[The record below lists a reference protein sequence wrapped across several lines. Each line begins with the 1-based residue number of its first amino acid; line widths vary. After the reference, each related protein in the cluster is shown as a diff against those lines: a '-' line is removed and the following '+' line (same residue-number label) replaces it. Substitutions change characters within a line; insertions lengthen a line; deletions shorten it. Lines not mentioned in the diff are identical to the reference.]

1 MSEDIF
7 VDEKENQKKL
17 IYDEVDK
24 IIHDQADLISSLE
37 GIKSF
42 VNIDT
47 DAPNIGITLN
57 NKLNELAQKFEDAG
71 ISIFD
76 ESVSEKM
83 EGNPVGDAIFDDIT
97 LKIYTAREYFNEY
110 AFKVYELVKKEYEK
124 VKSYGNFRKFLYAFE
139 NVTIYKNNEDAL
151 QISIHILNK
160 LHVNLEKYKQLD
172 EELWNYNLEDNLE
185 ESLVNLINNDE
196 YDYDKQDLKATI
208 YTLKK
213 LGLERLIPKI
223 EEAEKDRESKSDNKS
238 WNLTN
243 SEKSEIQSKAKK
255 LAAKIKAR
263 EPENNNTTEI
273 KQKDNSDNESR

>member
-1 MSEDIF
+1 MSENIL

-17 IYDEVDK
+17 IYDEIDK

-37 GIKSF
+37 EIKSF

-47 DAPNIGITLN
+47 NAPNIGITLN
-57 NKLNELAQKFEDAG
+57 NKLNELAQKFDDAG
-71 ISIFD
+71 ISIFS
-76 ESVSEKM
+76 ESVSEKI

-110 AFKVYELVKKEYEK
+110 AFKIYELVKKEYEK

-151 QISIHILNK
+151 RIPIHILNK

-185 ESLVNLINNDE
+185 NSLVSLINNDE
-196 YDYDKQDLKATI
+196 YGYDKQDLKATI

-223 EEAEKDRESKSDNKS
+223 EEVEKDRESKSDNKS
-238 WNLTN
+238 WNLIN

-255 LAAKIKAR
+255 LADRIKER
-263 EPENNNTTEI
+263 ETENNTKEE
-273 KQKDNSDNESR
+273 KQKDNNNNESR

>member
-1 MSEDIF
+1 MSENIL

-17 IYDEVDK
+17 IYDEIDK

-37 GIKSF
+37 EIKSF

-47 DAPNIGITLN
+47 NAPNIGITLN
-57 NKLNELAQKFEDAG
+57 NKLNELAQKFDDAG
-71 ISIFD
+71 ISIFS
-76 ESVSEKM
+76 ESVSEKI

-110 AFKVYELVKKEYEK
+110 AFKIYELVKKEYEK

-151 QISIHILNK
+151 RIPIHILNK

-185 ESLVNLINNDE
+185 DSLVSLINNDE
-196 YDYDKQDLKATI
+196 YGYDKQDLKATI

-223 EEAEKDRESKSDNKS
+223 EEVEKDRESKSDNKS
-238 WNLTN
+238 WNLIN

-255 LAAKIKAR
+255 LADRIKER
-263 EPENNNTTEI
+263 ETENNTKEE
-273 KQKDNSDNESR
+273 KQKDNNNNESR

>member
-1 MSEDIF
+1 MSENIL

-17 IYDEVDK
+17 IYDEIDK

-37 GIKSF
+37 EIKSF
-42 VNIDT
+42 V
-47 DAPNIGITLN
+47 NIGITLN
-57 NKLNELAQKFEDAG
+57 NKLNELSQKFDDAG
-71 ISIFD
+71 ISIFS
-76 ESVSEKM
+76 ESVSEKI
-83 EGNPVGDAIFDDIT
+83 EGNPVGDAIFSDIT

-110 AFKVYELVKKEYEK
+110 AFKIYELVKKEYEK

-151 QISIHILNK
+151 RIPIHILNK
-160 LHVNLEKYKQLD
+160 LHMNLEKYKQLD

-185 ESLVNLINNDE
+185 DSLVSLINNDE
-196 YDYDKQDLKATI
+196 YGYDKQDLKATI

-223 EEAEKDRESKSDNKS
+223 EEVEKDRESKLDNKS

-255 LAAKIKAR
+255 LADRIKKR
-263 EPENNNTTEI
+263 ETENNTKEE
-273 KQKDNSDNESR
+273 KQKDNNNNESR

>member
-1 MSEDIF
+1 MSENIL

-17 IYDEVDK
+17 IYDEIDK
-24 IIHDQADLISSLE
+24 IIHGQADLISYLE
-37 GIKSF
+37 EIKSF

-57 NKLNELAQKFEDAG
+57 NKLNELSQKFDDAG
-71 ISIFD
+71 ISIFS
-76 ESVSEKM
+76 ESVSEKI
-83 EGNPVGDAIFDDIT
+83 EGNPVRDAIFDDIT
-97 LKIYTAREYFNEY
+97 LKIYTVREYFNEY
-110 AFKVYELVKKEYEK
+110 AFKIYELVKKEYEK

-151 QISIHILNK
+151 RIPIHILNK

-185 ESLVNLINNDE
+185 DSLVSLINNDE
-196 YDYDKQDLKATI
+196 YGYDKQDLKATI

-223 EEAEKDRESKSDNKS
+223 EEVEKDRESKSDNKS

-255 LAAKIKAR
+255 MADKIKER
-263 EPENNNTTEI
+263 ETENNTKEE
-273 KQKDNSDNESR
+273 KQKDNNNNESR

>member
-7 VDEKENQKKL
+7 VYEKENQKKL

-139 NVTIYKNNEDAL
+139 NVTIYKNNEDEL
-151 QISIHILNK
+151 QIPIHILNK

-243 SEKSEIQSKAKK
+243 SEKSEIQSKEKK

>member
-1 MSEDIF
+1 MSENIL

-17 IYDEVDK
+17 IYDEIDK

-37 GIKSF
+37 EIKSF

-57 NKLNELAQKFEDAG
+57 NKLNELSQKFDDAG
-71 ISIFD
+71 ISIFS
-76 ESVSEKM
+76 ESVSEKI
-83 EGNPVGDAIFDDIT
+83 EGNPVRDAIFDDIT

-110 AFKVYELVKKEYEK
+110 AFKIYELVKKEYEK

-151 QISIHILNK
+151 RIPIHILNK

-185 ESLVNLINNDE
+185 DSLVSLINNDE
-196 YDYDKQDLKATI
+196 YGYDKQDLKATI

-223 EEAEKDRESKSDNKS
+223 EEVEKDRESKLDNKS

-255 LAAKIKAR
+255 LADKIKER
-263 EPENNNTTEI
+263 ETENNTKEE
-273 KQKDNSDNESR
+273 KQKDNNNNESR

>member
-1 MSEDIF
+1 MSENIL

-17 IYDEVDK
+17 IYDEIDK
-24 IIHDQADLISSLE
+24 IIHGQADLISYLE
-37 GIKSF
+37 EIKSF

-57 NKLNELAQKFEDAG
+57 NKLNELSQKFDDAG
-71 ISIFD
+71 ISIFS
-76 ESVSEKM
+76 ESVSEKI
-83 EGNPVGDAIFDDIT
+83 EGNPVRDAIFDDIT

-110 AFKVYELVKKEYEK
+110 AFKIYELVKKEYEK

-151 QISIHILNK
+151 RIPIHILNK

-185 ESLVNLINNDE
+185 DSLVSLINNDE
-196 YDYDKQDLKATI
+196 YGYDKQDLKATI

-223 EEAEKDRESKSDNKS
+223 EEVEKDRENKLDNKS

-255 LAAKIKAR
+255 MADKIKER
-263 EPENNNTTEI
+263 ETENNTKEE
-273 KQKDNSDNESR
+273 KQKDNNNNESR

>member
-1 MSEDIF
+1 MSENIL

-17 IYDEVDK
+17 IYDEIDK

-37 GIKSF
+37 EIKSF

-57 NKLNELAQKFEDAG
+57 NKLNELSQKFDDAG
-71 ISIFD
+71 ISIFS
-76 ESVSEKM
+76 ESVSEKI

-110 AFKVYELVKKEYEK
+110 AFKIYELVKKEYEK

-151 QISIHILNK
+151 RIPIHILNK

-185 ESLVNLINNDE
+185 DSLVSLINNDE
-196 YDYDKQDLKATI
+196 YGYDKQDLKATI

-223 EEAEKDRESKSDNKS
+223 EEVEKDKESKSDNKS

-243 SEKSEIQSKAKK
+243 SEKSKIQSKAKK
-255 LAAKIKAR
+255 LADKIKER
-263 EPENNNTTEI
+263 ETENNTKEE
-273 KQKDNSDNESR
+273 KQKDNNNNESR

>member
-1 MSEDIF
+1 MSENIL

-17 IYDEVDK
+17 IYDEIDK

-37 GIKSF
+37 EIKSF

-47 DAPNIGITLN
+47 NAPNIGITLN
-57 NKLNELAQKFEDAG
+57 NKLNELAQKFDDAG
-71 ISIFD
+71 ISIFS
-76 ESVSEKM
+76 ESVSEKI

-110 AFKVYELVKKEYEK
+110 AFKIYELVKKEYEK

-151 QISIHILNK
+151 RIPIHILNK

-185 ESLVNLINNDE
+185 DSLVSLINNDE
-196 YDYDKQDLKATI
+196 YGYDKQDLKATI

-223 EEAEKDRESKSDNKS
+223 EEVEKDRESKSDNKS

-255 LAAKIKAR
+255 LADKIKKR
-263 EPENNNTTEI
+263 ETENNTKEE
-273 KQKDNSDNESR
+273 KQKDNNNNESR

>member
-1 MSEDIF
+1 MSENIL

-17 IYDEVDK
+17 IYDEIDK

-37 GIKSF
+37 EIKSF

-47 DAPNIGITLN
+47 NAPNIGITIN
-57 NKLNELAQKFEDAG
+57 NKLNELAQKFDDAG
-71 ISIFD
+71 ISIFS
-76 ESVSEKM
+76 ESVSEKI

-110 AFKVYELVKKEYEK
+110 AFKIYELVKKEYEK

-151 QISIHILNK
+151 RIPIHILNK

-185 ESLVNLINNDE
+185 DSLVSLINNDE
-196 YDYDKQDLKATI
+196 YGYDKQDLKATI

-223 EEAEKDRESKSDNKS
+223 EEVEKDKESKSDNKS

-255 LAAKIKAR
+255 LADKIKER
-263 EPENNNTTEI
+263 ETENNTKEE
-273 KQKDNSDNESR
+273 KQKDNNNNESR

>member
-139 NVTIYKNNEDAL
+139 NVTIYKNNEDEL
-151 QISIHILNK
+151 QIPIHILNK

>member
-1 MSEDIF
+1 MSENIL
-7 VDEKENQKKL
+7 VDEEENQKKL
-17 IYDEVDK
+17 IYDEIDK

-37 GIKSF
+37 EIKSF

-47 DAPNIGITLN
+47 NAPNIGITLN
-57 NKLNELAQKFEDAG
+57 NKLNELAQKFDDAG
-71 ISIFD
+71 ISIFS
-76 ESVSEKM
+76 ESVSEKI

-110 AFKVYELVKKEYEK
+110 AFKIYELVKKEYEK

-151 QISIHILNK
+151 RIPIHILNK

-185 ESLVNLINNDE
+185 DSLVSLINNDE
-196 YDYDKQDLKATI
+196 YGYDKQDLKATL

-223 EEAEKDRESKSDNKS
+223 EEVEKDKESKSDNKS

-243 SEKSEIQSKAKK
+243 SEKSKIQSKAKK
-255 LAAKIKAR
+255 LADKIKER
-263 EPENNNTTEI
+263 ETENNTKEE
-273 KQKDNSDNESR
+273 KQKDNNNNESR

>member
-1 MSEDIF
+1 MSENIL

-17 IYDEVDK
+17 IYDEIDK

-37 GIKSF
+37 EIKSF

-47 DAPNIGITLN
+47 NAPNIGITLN
-57 NKLNELAQKFEDAG
+57 NKLNELAQKFDDAG
-71 ISIFD
+71 ISIFS
-76 ESVSEKM
+76 ESVSEKI

-110 AFKVYELVKKEYEK
+110 AFKIYELVKKEYEK

-151 QISIHILNK
+151 RIPIHILNK

-172 EELWNYNLEDNLE
+172 ELWNYNLEDNLE
-185 ESLVNLINNDE
+185 DSLVSLINNDE
-196 YDYDKQDLKATI
+196 YGYDKQDLKATI

-223 EEAEKDRESKSDNKS
+223 EEVEKDRESKSDNKS

-255 LAAKIKAR
+255 LADKIKKR
-263 EPENNNTTEI
+263 ETENNTKEE
-273 KQKDNSDNESR
+273 KQKDNNNNESR

>member
-139 NVTIYKNNEDAL
+139 NVTIYKNNEDEL
-151 QISIHILNK
+151 QIPIHILNK

-243 SEKSEIQSKAKK
+243 SEKSKIQSKAKK
-255 LAAKIKAR
+255 LADKIKER
-263 EPENNNTTEI
+263 ETENNTKEE
-273 KQKDNSDNESR
+273 KQKDNNNNESR

>member
-1 MSEDIF
+1 MSENIL

-17 IYDEVDK
+17 IYDEIDK

-37 GIKSF
+37 EIKSF

-47 DAPNIGITLN
+47 NAPNIGITLN
-57 NKLNELAQKFEDAG
+57 NKLNELAQKFDDAG
-71 ISIFD
+71 ISIFS
-76 ESVSEKM
+76 ESVSEKI
-83 EGNPVGDAIFDDIT
+83 EGNPVRDAIFDDIT

-110 AFKVYELVKKEYEK
+110 AFKIYELVKKEYEK

-151 QISIHILNK
+151 RIPIHILNK

-185 ESLVNLINNDE
+185 DSLVSLINNDK
-196 YDYDKQDLKATI
+196 YGYDKQDLKATI

-223 EEAEKDRESKSDNKS
+223 EEVEKDKESKSDNKS

-243 SEKSEIQSKAKK
+243 SEKSKIQSKAKK
-255 LAAKIKAR
+255 LADKIKER
-263 EPENNNTTEI
+263 ETENNTKEE
-273 KQKDNSDNESR
+273 KQKDNNNNESR